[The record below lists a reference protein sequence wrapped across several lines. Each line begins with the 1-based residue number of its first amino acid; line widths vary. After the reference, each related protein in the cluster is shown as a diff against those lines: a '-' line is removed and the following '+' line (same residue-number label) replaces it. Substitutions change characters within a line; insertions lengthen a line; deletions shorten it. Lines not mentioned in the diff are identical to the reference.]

1 MADTATISNDWSMT
15 LASLTR
21 EARVPHT
28 ADTFFASLS
37 SCTQTLLG
45 HRLFTVLLY
54 DRNAQRTQRYYTS
67 DPANYPIGG
76 TKPVVP
82 GHWSSSL
89 FEDAVPYVGHDA
101 DAIRDVFADHALIIS
116 LGCESVLNIPVATN
130 GTVVGT
136 LNLLH
141 GPGWYQNAN
150 LDVAQIIA
158 AVAAPTLMRVRP
170 DPI

>member
-1 MADTATISNDWSMT
+1 M
-15 LASLTR
+15 
-21 EARVPHT
+21 
-28 ADTFFASLS
+28 
-37 SCTQTLLG
+37 
-45 HRLFTVLLY
+45 
-54 DRNAQRTQRYYTS
+54 
-67 DPANYPIGG
+67 
-76 TKPVVP
+76 
-82 GHWSSSL
+82 
-89 FEDAVPYVGHDA
+89 PYVGHDA